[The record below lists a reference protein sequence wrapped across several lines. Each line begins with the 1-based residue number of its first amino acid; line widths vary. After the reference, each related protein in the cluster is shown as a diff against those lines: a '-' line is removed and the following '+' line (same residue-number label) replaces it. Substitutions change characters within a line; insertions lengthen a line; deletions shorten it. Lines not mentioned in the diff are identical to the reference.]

1 DLRSRR
7 RLRVFARPSGAEIAA
22 SRSSGS
28 QAKRMFDSWGLPS
41 RFRVASTPWLV
52 VVNRLAR
59 ASASMFSQAPA
70 ADEVFRARRRQLP
83 ALTWPGVRHRS
94 VVAPRSGRPQLLAH
108 DDDDGDGA
116 VPVPVRC
123 PGSPAPPATAEPL
136 RRPRAGR
143 W

>member
-1 DLRSRR
+1 
-7 RLRVFARPSGAEIAA
+7 
-22 SRSSGS
+22 
-28 QAKRMFDSWGLPS
+28 MFDSWGLPS

-116 VPVPVRC
+116 VRSEEHTSELQSRGHLVCRLLLEKKKKNTPDYSR
-123 PGSPAPPATAEPL
+123 ATL
-136 RRPRAGR
+136 Q